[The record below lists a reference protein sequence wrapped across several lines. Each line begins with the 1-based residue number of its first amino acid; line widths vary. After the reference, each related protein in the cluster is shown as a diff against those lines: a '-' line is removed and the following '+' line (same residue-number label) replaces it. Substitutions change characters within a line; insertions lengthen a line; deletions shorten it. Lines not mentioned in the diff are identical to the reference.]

1 MSCIEASQHATIH
14 GVVAAVSPQM
24 LRGQSGKNYFDG
36 SLTDGKIKVR
46 FVGFDEDKRTRLATF
61 LSKKEAV
68 ALQNCQVKMSRD
80 STEFEVVVNGCTEL
94 LQSPKKNFDVGNI
107 DLATI
112 DTKNITLDQ
121 LDELSDY
128 QRVTVAVKAIR
139 VDEPVHVVGGKR
151 KQEILLSDSSGKS
164 KFTLWEGDIG
174 KISDGESY
182 TLRNVTVWSYNGR
195 KYLAMPRENA
205 AVETVSDIGS
215 VHPEEEDEK
224 REESLVLHNAQV
236 VSVGMLEIYY
246 PCMSC
251 SGGRVSAKEGSL
263 SNIGYCNTCP
273 AAQKLSVSRN
283 AQRAAK
289 LVIAEG
295 TTGTTITLHAYGE
308 IVKDIADTDDISTET
323 LLTSTPFSVFYS
335 RSNVIAKVCRH
346 KQ

>member
-1 MSCIEASQHATIH
+1 MATKNIISTPPKVKKRRLYEEFDDVSCIEASQHATIH

-24 LRGQSGKNYFDG
+24 LRGKSGKNYFDG

-80 STEFEVVVNGCTEL
+80 STEFEVVNGCTEL

-164 KFTLWEGDIG
+164 KFTFG
-174 KISDGESY
+174 K
-182 TLRNVTVWSYNGR
+182 
-195 KYLAMPRENA
+195 
-205 AVETVSDIGS
+205 
-215 VHPEEEDEK
+215 
-224 REESLVLHNAQV
+224 
-236 VSVGMLEIYY
+236 EI
-246 PCMSC
+246 
-251 SGGRVSAKEGSL
+251 
-263 SNIGYCNTCP
+263 
-273 AAQKLSVSRN
+273 
-283 AQRAAK
+283 
-289 LVIAEG
+289 
-295 TTGTTITLHAYGE
+295 
-308 IVKDIADTDDISTET
+308 
-323 LLTSTPFSVFYS
+323 
-335 RSNVIAKVCRH
+335 
-346 KQ
+346 